1 MRVLVTYSS
10 KTGNTKKL
18 ADGIYEG
25 LNVEDKVLLPMKEV
39 SSIDEYD
46 LILAGYWVDK
56 AQPNAESKVF
66 LEKIKGKKV
75 GLFATLGF
83 WADSEHAWESL
94 VNGEALVKADNQVV
108 GKFICQGALDPRII
122 ERFEKLP
129 PEDPHAVTPEKRRRY
144 EIAKKHPSQVDVL
157 AAVELFNERLV
168 ANV

>member
-10 KTGNTKKL
+10 RTGNTKKL

-66 LEKIKGKKV
+66 LESI
-75 GLFATLGF
+75 LH
-83 WADSEHAWESL
+83 S
-94 VNGEALVKADNQVV
+94 
-108 GKFICQGALDPRII
+108 P
-122 ERFEKLP
+122 
-129 PEDPHAVTPEKRRRY
+129 
-144 EIAKKHPSQVDVL
+144 
-157 AAVELFNERLV
+157 
-168 ANV
+168 